1 MRKAGEEWKRSGHQ
15 SVPTS
20 GGLSRDYLA
29 DPEGRQEPNQARKL
43 HSYCIVCLHTGLCRP
58 QGLWSVN
65 DWPLRQVLGSPFT
78 SSISGFRTF
87 NLTNLTLQLSLSWGD
102 NSEHKMCSFWITY
115 HICLVLLV
123 LRSLLDASFQCCSGF
138 LVSRYAYSSFC
149 EYRGSNTHFLF
160 SPAAYFIN
168 EDI

>member
-1 MRKAGEEWKRSGHQ
+1 MRKAGEEWKKEWA
-15 SVPTS
+15 SVSAHLWRPEQ
-20 GGLSRDYLA
+20 GLSGWPRGEAGAKPSKKTTFL
-29 DPEGRQEPNQARKL
+29 L
-43 HSYCIVCLHTGLCRP
+43 YCLSSH
-58 QGLWSVN
+58 
-65 DWPLRQVLGSPFT
+65 WPLSASGTMISQWLAAKAGFGAPFT